1 MLDDAVAQGV
11 TVDHFYTPLLRQVY
25 EALLPI
31 AAAGEIPDELAVWE
45 HVRKSD
51 PEVTLADINDLSRE
65 YSTGIQSPRYIAGI
79 LRCHELRQLHNLGLR
94 VIDQTQ
100 KQVEPAEI
108 IAQME
113 KAALELGASE
123 GAEGFH
129 PAVDSAVKLI
139 KKRNDTGYGLIGLP
153 TGIGLLDSITTGLRP
168 GSLNILGGRPGGG
181 KTTLGL
187 QIALNIARSG
197 KSVRFWS
204 LEMTK
209 EQVAEKLLANVS
221 GVHVHKAAD
230 GMLTEPDMY
239 ELAKAGE
246 EIQSLTLAVEDRAM
260 VNPSIVRSTL
270 RRDLRKSPAPALV
283 VVDYLQLVRPSDRFL
298 PREQQVAS
306 MTRELK
312 LLALD
317 TGVPILCLSQ
327 LNRAGETEGGR
338 EPRVS
343 DLRESGAI
351 EQDADAV
358 LLLWPDEDPSKVNL
372 KVAKNRHGPCG
383 RLSLDFARGLHRLTA

>member
-1 MLDDAVAQGV
+1 M
-11 TVDHFYTPLLRQVY
+11 
-25 EALLPI
+25 PI
-31 AAAGEIPDELAVWE
+31 ASAGEIPDELAVWE
-45 HVRKSD
+45 YVRKSD
-51 PEVTLADINDLSRE
+51 PEVTLSDINSLSSE
-65 YSTGIQSPRYIAGI
+65 YSTSIQSPRYIAGI
-79 LRCHELRQLHNLGLR
+79 LRSHELRQLHNLGLR
-94 VIDQTQ
+94 VIDQAQ
-100 KQVEPAEI
+100 KQADPAEI
-108 IAQME
+108 IAQIE

-129 PAVDSAVKLI
+129 PAVDSAVQLI
-139 KKRNDTGYGLIGLP
+139 KRRNDTGYGLIGLP

-187 QIALNIARSG
+187 QIALNVALQG

-204 LEMTK
+204 MEMTK
-209 EQVAEKLLANVS
+209 EQIAEKLLANIS

-230 GMLTEPDMY
+230 GMLTDADIY
-239 ELAKAGE
+239 DLGRARD
-246 EIQSLTLAVEDRAM
+246 EIQELNLAVEDRAM
-260 VNPSIVRSTL
+260 VSPAVIRSTL
-270 RRDLRKSPAPALV
+270 RRDLRKQPAPALV

-327 LNRAGETEGGR
+327 LNRAGETDGGR

-358 LLLWPDEDPSKVNL
+358 LLLWPDDDQSKVNL
-372 KVAKNRHGPCG
+372 KVAKNRHGPSG
-383 RLSLDFARGLHRLTA
+383 RLALSFARGLHRLTA